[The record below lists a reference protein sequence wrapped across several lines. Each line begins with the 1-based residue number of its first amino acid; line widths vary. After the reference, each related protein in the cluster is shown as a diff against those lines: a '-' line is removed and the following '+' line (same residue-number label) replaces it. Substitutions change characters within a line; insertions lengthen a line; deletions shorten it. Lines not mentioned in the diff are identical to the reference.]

1 MSSAVL
7 ITRLCPRWSLPHICG
22 DVPVPVP
29 HHCGAGL
36 KPRGHIESQN
46 PRAEIPP
53 PYMHGDFFIHGYM
66 VLFSIVFLLC
76 VKNTLG
82 SRYGERRQLIS
93 LSSPMVLEI
102 HRIINRS

>member
-1 MSSAVL
+1 MSSAVIL
-7 ITRLCPRWSLPHICG
+7 TYLCPRWSLPHICG

-53 PYMHGDFFIHGYM
+53 LYARGFFYPRLHGAVFNR
-66 VLFSIVFLLC
+66 LFALC
-76 VKNTLG
+76 
-82 SRYGERRQLIS
+82 
-93 LSSPMVLEI
+93 
-102 HRIINRS
+102 